1 MENVPK
7 LLIDVEF
14 PMSVFNP
21 PREIEPFL
29 KHCQRLVG
37 EMKNVMARA
46 RVVDH
51 NFLCF
56 TCCELINSVDVC
68 FVDYLMDSILC

>member
-46 RVVDH
+46 R
-51 NFLCF
+51 
-56 TCCELINSVDVC
+56 
-68 FVDYLMDSILC
+68 DS